1 MTVSVDSWT
10 LERFV
15 LGELPGEELQA
26 IEEAIARDASLAR
39 RVDELRESNREILA
53 SYDRATVGAAIRGR
67 AITSSASPWSRRM
80 ALPAAAVVSLFA
92 VLAALPS
99 LRSLTPATESI
110 EQTQIKGAVSSLHV
124 FRKTPTGSEALA
136 SGSAVAEGDII
147 RLGYKTAG
155 LRYGVIVSIDGRSHI
170 TRHWPA
176 TGTMASSLQADG
188 VVLLDQA
195 FELDDAPR
203 FERFYLVTSDRPF
216 AVESLITDLD
226 LAYRAGP
233 GTAPA
238 LRQGYEVSSV
248 ELRKETSR

>member
-15 LGELPGEELQA
+15 LGELPREELRA
-26 IEEAIARDASLAR
+26 IEEAIAGDASLER
-39 RVDELRESNREILA
+39 RVDELRESNREIL
-53 SYDRATVGAAIRGR
+53 STYDRVAVGAAIRGR
-67 AITSSASPWSRRM
+67 TTISSASRRGRPM
-80 ALPAAAVVSLFA
+80 TLAAAAAVLVVA
-92 VLAALPS
+92 VLAVFPS
-99 LRSLTPATESI
+99 LRSRRDGTDSI
-110 EQTQIKGAVSSLHV
+110 EETRIKGAVSSLHV
-124 FRKTPTGSEALA
+124 FRKTRTGSELLA

-155 LRYGVIVSIDGRSHI
+155 RRYGVIVSIDGRNHI

-176 TGTMASSLQADG
+176 AGAMASSLQADG

-203 FERFYLVTSDRPF
+203 FERFYLVTSVRPF
-216 AVESLITDLD
+216 AVEGLVTDLD

-233 GTAPA
+233 GTAPI
-238 LRQGYEVSSV
+238 LPPVYEVSSI
-248 ELRKETSR
+248 ELRKEASR

>member
-1 MTVSVDSWT
+1 MTISVDSWT

-15 LGELPGEELQA
+15 LGELPREELRA

-39 RVDELRESNREILA
+39 RVDEIRESNREILS
-53 SYDRATVGAAIRGR
+53 SYDGATVGAALRGR
-67 AITSSASPWSRRM
+67 TTISSASRRSRPM
-80 ALPAAAVVSLFA
+80 TLAAAAAVLV
-92 VLAALPS
+92 VAALAVFPS
-99 LRSLTPATESI
+99 LRSRMDETEST
-110 EQTQIKGAVSSLHV
+110 EETRIKGAVSSLHV
-124 FRKTPTGSEALA
+124 FRKTRTGSEALA
-136 SGSAVAEGDII
+136 SGSAVAEGDVI

-155 LRYGVIVSIDGRSHI
+155 RRYGVIVSIDGRSHI

-176 TGTMASSLQADG
+176 AGTMASSLQADG

-203 FERFYLVTSDRPF
+203 FERFYLVTNDRQF
-216 AVESLITDLD
+216 TVESLIADLA

-233 GTAPA
+233 GTAPV
-238 LRQGYEVSSV
+238 LPQGYEVSSV